1 MKKLIYTGLIAS
13 SLCGIVG
20 CEGDNQHGSNY
31 TSRGKDI
38 PYGYLPVAI
47 YPVFNNGSPLALAVE
62 DINGDGKKD
71 IIITSYAESTRSIND
86 YGRAGIYVF
95 LNNGDGTYT
104 PQLPPIKAES
114 EKIK

>member
-1 MKKLIYTGLIAS
+1 MKKLIYTGMILS
-13 SLCGIVG
+13 GLSGIVG
-20 CEGDNQHGSNY
+20 CEKDNQHGTNY
-31 TSRGKDI
+31 TSMGKDI
-38 PYGYLPVAI
+38 PYGYLPVAV
-47 YPVFNNGSPLALAVE
+47 YPVLNNGSPLALAVE

-71 IIITSYAESTRSIND
+71 IIVTTYAESTRSIGD

-104 PQLPPIKAES
+104 PQRHTIKAES

>member
-20 CEGDNQHGSNY
+20 CEKDNQHETNY
-31 TSRGKDI
+31 TSMGKDI

-47 YPVFNNGSPLALAVE
+47 YPVPNSNSPLALAVE

-71 IIITSYAESTRSIND
+71 IIVTTYAESTRSIGD

-104 PQLPPIKAES
+104 PQKPAAKAEL
-114 EKIK
+114 EKNK